1 MPMPSKVI
9 RVEIAAHAHAT
20 EDVDRVKQAILN
32 IIPEAL
38 HSKVEFAIHTLEGH
52 YSNPI
57 TRIMVRLEGEAAEE
71 FVRGLA
77 EKLDKESKKIIA
89 MMLENRY
96 DAKQGR
102 FYLRF
107 SKQDAFLG
115 ELRFYDGDDVIHVMI
130 NLRGTPRLEKAI
142 KVLKELGLVS

>member
-1 MPMPSKVI
+1 MSAPSKVI

-20 EDVDRVKQAILN
+20 EDVNRVKQAILN
-32 IIPEAL
+32 IVPESL
-38 HSKVEFAIHTLEGH
+38 HEKAEFTLYTLEGH
-52 YSNPI
+52 YNNPI
-57 TRIMVRLEGEAAEE
+57 TRIVVRLEGNAAEE

-77 EKLDKESKKIIA
+77 KRLDRESKKIIA

-130 NLRGTPRLEKAI
+130 NLRGTPRLDKAI
-142 KVLKELGLVS
+142 NVLKELGLVS